1 MDAMNSKSA
10 VLSTINP
17 NRVILPILCVCAF
30 SNLLNMRAISPI
42 LVDISQEFGIS
53 VAVAGS
59 LGVAYSLPAAFLALI
74 FGPLSDRYGRRTL
87 MIFGLCALFLAS
99 LGATLA
105 PTFTVLLLCRMFAG
119 LGAAALSPSVFAAV
133 GDYFPYSERGRAF
146 GWVVSGTTMAVVAGL
161 PLGSLLAGYLSWRWM
176 FGLLTCVFFIVLI
189 LVIRFL
195 PLSDDKHKSKSSGLA
210 HYKSSFGLIL
220 RNRSTMIA
228 LVSSSMFGI
237 FWQGW
242 ATYTGAFFIQTFNTT
257 TEALAPI
264 FTLQGLAILIASRFG
279 GVLAD
284 RFTKKSLA
292 AIGMISG
299 GIFMIL
305 LTNIHGT
312 LGLGI
317 ALNTIMAIPAS
328 MRFVAGNALISELV
342 PKARGTMISMNTS
355 ANEVGTMTGSAIG
368 GLTIAASGGYG
379 PLGLAFGLSVI
390 LGAFLLHSFVVEGG
404 QEETF
409 ANLEAIGQMEHE
421 S

>member
-1 MDAMNSKSA
+1 MGAVMNEQS
-10 VLSTINP
+10 STPPIINP
-17 NRVILPILCVCAF
+17 NRVILPILCICSF
-30 SNLLNMRAISPI
+30 SNLFNMRAISPV
-42 LVDISQEFGIS
+42 LVDISQDFGIS

-59 LGVAYSLPAAFLALI
+59 LGAAYSLPAAFLAVI

-87 MIFGLCALFLAS
+87 MLFGLSFLTLAS

-105 PTFTVLLLCRMFAG
+105 PSFIVLVLCRVFAG

-146 GWVVSGTTMAVVAGL
+146 GWVVSGTTMAVVVGL

-176 FGLLTCVFFIVLI
+176 FGLLAGVFLVVIL

-195 PLSDDKHKSKSSGLA
+195 PASEESHKSKERGLA

-220 RNRSTMIA
+220 RNRSTMVA
-228 LVSSSMFGI
+228 LLSSSMFGI

-242 ATYTGAFFIQTFNTT
+242 ATYTGAFFIQTFDIS

-292 AIGMISG
+292 ALAMVVG

-317 ALNTIMAIPAS
+317 ALNTMMAIPAS

-342 PKARGTMISMNTS
+342 PKARGTMVSMNTS
-355 ANEVGTMTGSAIG
+355 ANEIGTMTGSAIG

-379 PLGLAFGLSVI
+379 ILGMSFGVAVI
-390 LGAFLLHSFVVEGG
+390 LGAFLLHFFVVEGG
-404 QEETF
+404 EET
-409 ANLEAIGQMEHE
+409 APLQA
-421 S
+421 

>member
-1 MDAMNSKSA
+1 MNNGSA
-10 VLSTINP
+10 AISTIIP
-17 NRVILPILCVCAF
+17 TRVILPILCVCSF
-30 SNLLNMRAISPI
+30 SNLLNMRSISPI

-59 LGVAYSLPAAFLALI
+59 LGAAYSLPAAFLAVI

-87 MIFGLCALFLAS
+87 MIFGLCALLLAS

-105 PTFTVLLLCRMFAG
+105 PTFTVLLLCRTFAG
-119 LGAAALSPSVFAAV
+119 LGAAALSPSIFAAV

-146 GWVVSGTTMAVVAGL
+146 GWVISGTTMAVVAGL

-176 FGLLTCVFFIVLI
+176 FGLLTCIFFIVI
-189 LVIRFL
+189 TLVIIFL
-195 PLSDDKHKSKSSGLA
+195 PMSDDRHKSKASGLT
-210 HYKSSFGLIL
+210 HYKSSFSLIM

-228 LVSSSMFGI
+228 LLSSSMFGI

-242 ATYTGAFFIQTFNTT
+242 ATYTGAFFIETYNIT

-264 FTLQGLAILIASRFG
+264 FTIQGFAILIASRFG

-284 RFTKKSLA
+284 RFSKKSLA
-292 AIGMISG
+292 AIGMIVG

-305 LTNIHGT
+305 LTNIHGA

-342 PKARGTMISMNTS
+342 PNARGTMVSMNTS

-379 PLGLAFGLSVI
+379 VLGLAFGSAVI
-390 LGAFLLHSFVVEGG
+390 FGAFLLHSFVVEGG
-404 QEETF
+404 QEESFPNIATIK
-409 ANLEAIGQMEHE
+409 EM
-421 S
+421 